1 MYGFDMAGLGSTVE
15 ATFGGEGN
23 LPGQF
28 GGGGGTAE
36 HCLVTAM
43 RDRRLADRH
52 NENRQVSE
60 LRMVERVGILGEGR
74 MSWPVEHQ
82 RKVLICSDLLDS
94 HGGQRARMD
103 QLHPDGFCTCADGE
117 GRVHLRKK
125 LGEPGTAG
133 PGGGSN
139 LSLGQRGRNTRC
151 GGGRERAI
159 AEKFSAILHKLIRFC
174 IL

>member
-1 MYGFDMAGLGSTVE
+1 MAGLGSTVE

-82 RKVLICSDLLDS
+82 RKVLIAGDFRDR
-94 HGGQRARMD
+94 HGWQRASMD
-103 QLHPDGFCTCADGE
+103 QLHPDGLRVCANGE
-117 GRVHLRKK
+117 GGVHLLEK
-125 LGEPGTAG
+125 LGKPGAAG
-133 PGGGSN
+133 PGSRSN

-159 AEKFSAILHKLIRFC
+159 AEKFSAILHNRFNFW